1 MEILPDGVAQ
11 VGCTTLAVVGT
22 IGGSGTALIVIAA
35 DEGVTQVLSAVFLTY
50 KVYVFGANPENVFED

>member
-22 IGGSGTALIVIAA
+22 TGGSGTALIVTAA
-35 DEGVTQVLSAVFLTY
+35 DGTEGQLFKPVTV
-50 KVYVFGANPENVFED
+50 NV

>member
-22 IGGSGTALIVIAA
+22 IGGSGTALIVITD
-35 DEGVTQVLSAVFLTY
+35 DEGVTHVLSAVFLTY
-50 KVYVFGANPENVFED
+50 KV

>member
-11 VGCTTLAVVGT
+11 VGCATLTVVGT
-22 IGGSGTALIVIAA
+22 TGGSGTALIVITD

-50 KVYVFGANPENVFED
+50 KV